1 MQAAVDP
8 AMRERSP
15 QRDCVGDKMHTLK
28 AEHPEWSQEQR
39 IAVALNMC
47 GQGRGG
53 DAEAVYA
60 DLYGGEYRTN
70 VARAVTLAN
79 EAQGVIQGYVF
90 IWGSPNGENGVGRDS
105 YDTWFDRN
113 RSPSFSY
120 DGDLRGYPICI
131 EHGLDPVVGKDPV
144 GSITHTWFD
153 DTGLAFEAQ
162 LDRSNPAFART
173 TDKVRR
179 GAYKTSSSSAE
190 HMADFY
196 DDGAF
201 RSWMLTELSLVENPS
216 QAEMPAVSLV
226 RSHSG
231 AEDRRD
237 ADRAFQPKQSHTENR
252 TMFNQQPAPAV
263 APAPAPADPT
273 RTVDE
278 ELAALVASYGLDAVK
293 AALDAMGAQ
302 PGDAMPVMESEAGRS
317 AFFGKLRAQL
327 DAQKQT
333 GEMTALRSRIDA
345 IEAANNAANNAP
357 PPAEPRAIAPTGA
370 HIAVSEPRK
379 FWSRSLTDLMF
390 AHQVMKARSQKP
402 SEDFIRAIAGR
413 TATAIEKQD
422 VTVYNPAV
430 RSVLRG
436 VRSDEIVTSTN
447 SGNGDEWIGVAYSG
461 TLWEKARN
469 NRIFQELQSKGMRV
483 EEVPDGHESTIIFT
497 EGADPTVYTITQS
510 ADLDATLRP
519 TVVVPVTA
527 PGTGQVTLTPGYLGM
542 AVAYTSVFEED
553 SLINASS
560 QLNSQMQ
567 EKAEET
573 IEQLFLNGDTASSAN
588 VNYDG
593 GTANAA
599 QYFLASNGARKY
611 ALVTGSSTSR
621 SGGTL
626 DENDYRLTIKLFPSA
641 IRTRKQQMAF
651 IIDSETHSASLDI
664 AAIKT
669 DDVRRTNATITSGQL
684 VNIYGVDVLES
695 GFLPL
700 TDTDGKVTYNAAGT
714 VGQILGV
721 YAPFWAMGWK
731 RRVTFETDKDI
742 LAQSN
747 LIVCT
752 FRLGFLAR
760 GAGAAVETYN
770 LTV

>member
-1 MQAAVDP
+1 MQATVDP
-8 AMRERSP
+8 AV
-15 QRDCVGDKMHTLK
+15 RDCVGDKMHTLK

-53 DAEAVYA
+53 DADAVFA
-60 DLYGGEYRTN
+60 ELYGGQYQAN
-70 VARAVTLAN
+70 VSRAVMLAN
-79 EAQGVIQGYVF
+79 EAQGIIRGYVF
-90 IWGSPNGENGVGRDS
+90 LWGSPNGENGVGRDS
-105 YDTWFDRN
+105 YDTYFDKSRPPN
-113 RSPSFSY
+113 IGFN
-120 DGDLRGYPICI
+120 GDLSGYPVCI
-131 EHGLDPVVGKDPV
+131 EHGLDPVAGKQAVGYITRNGFDEV
-144 GSITHTWFD
+144 GCW
-153 DTGLAFEAQ
+153 FEAQ
-162 LDRSNPAFART
+162 LDHSSPIYART
-173 TDKVRR
+173 LDKIQR
-179 GAYKTSSSSAE
+179 GDYFTSSSSAE

-201 RSWMLTELSLVENPS
+201 RNWMLTEQTMTENPS

-226 RSHSG
+226 RSKTG
-231 AEDRRD
+231 AEGRRD
-237 ADRAFQPKQSHTENR
+237 ADRASHQSDIRMEDR
-252 TMFNQQPAPAV
+252 TMNPVTPPAAPASV
-263 APAPAPADPT
+263 PAEA
-273 RTVDE
+273 RSVEE
-278 ELAALVASYGLDAVK
+278 ELAALVAAYGVDAVK
-293 AALDAMGAQ
+293 AALDAMSASPDQ
-302 PGDAMPVMESEAGRS
+302 MPADATMQSAAGRS
-317 AFFGKLRAQL
+317 AFFGSLRGMLDANKRAQ
-327 DAQKQT
+327 
-333 GEMTALRSRIDA
+333 ETADLARRLDA
-345 IEAANNAANNAP
+345 IEAANKAANNAP
-357 PPAEPRAIAPTGA
+357 PAPETRANGGSAQIG
-370 HIAVSEPRK
+370 VSEPRK
-379 FWSRSLTDLMF
+379 FWARSLSDLMF
-390 AHQVMKARSQKP
+390 VHEVMKARGQRP
-402 SEDFIRAIAGR
+402 SEDFVRSLAGR
-413 TATAIEKQD
+413 TATALEKND
-422 VTVYNPAV
+422 PMVANPSV

-436 VRSDEIVTSTN
+436 MRSDEIVTSTN

-461 TLWEKARN
+461 TLWEKARS

-483 EEVPDGHESTIIFT
+483 EEVPDGHESTVIFT

-510 ADLDATLRP
+510 ADLDATSRP

-560 QLNSQMQ
+560 QLNNQMQ

-573 IEQLFLNGDTASSAN
+573 IEQLFLNGDTASSTN

-621 SGGTL
+621 SGGAL

-641 IRTRKQQMAF
+641 IRTRKSQMAF
-651 IIDSETHSASLDI
+651 IIDSDTHSASLDI

-695 GFLPL
+695 GFLLL

-714 VGQILGV
+714 VGQILAV

-747 LIVCT
+747 LIVAT